1 MEQLIECLDQVEKN
15 KILDH
20 DFEKIKQLLKEDNT
34 LSAEEIQQKMDNQ
47 GIKVSNSTIRRA
59 LNAKKYTYRKPNIES
74 MLLNTNQKKT
84 RIEFSQNYIDSDYTK
99 MIFTDE
105 CVFKGGKQRW
115 RKWCSDEEK
124 YKISAMKPKWKVNV
138 WGGIWLNGKVSLR
151 FFNENMNTDLYI
163 NILKEKNNEM
173 NLICGKGYILMRDN
187 APSHISEKTIEFIKR
202 AKINEWKEWPAYS
215 PDLNP
220 IENVWGLIK
229 LKLMKKEINKKSELI
244 IEIKNSY
251 NEIDDEAISNMIESF
266 PSRLAE
272 CIENEGDRVP
282 Y

>member
-1 MEQLIECLDQVEKN
+1 
-15 KILDH
+15 
-20 DFEKIKQLLKEDNT
+20 
-34 LSAEEIQQKMDNQ
+34 
-47 GIKVSNSTIRRA
+47 
-59 LNAKKYTYRKPNIES
+59 
-74 MLLNTNQKKT
+74 MLLNTNQKKE

-115 RKWCSDEEK
+115 RKWCSNEEK

-163 NILKEKNNEM
+163 KILKEKNNEM
-173 NLICGKGYILMRDN
+173 NKICEKGYILMRDN
-187 APSHISEKTIEFIKR
+187 APSHIIEKTIEFIKR
-202 AKINEWKEWPAYS
+202 AKINEWKLWPAYI

-229 LKLMKKEINKKSELI
+229 SQLMKKEINKKSELI
-244 IEIKNSY
+244 IEIKNAY
-251 NEIDDEAISNMIESF
+251 NEINDEAISNMIESF

-272 CIENEGDRVP
+272 CI
-282 Y
+282 

>member
-1 MEQLIECLDQVEKN
+1 MEQLIEGLDQVEKN

-59 LNAKKYTYRKPNIES
+59 LNAKKYTYSKPNIES

-215 PDLNP
+215 PDLNL

-229 LKLMKKEINKKSELI
+229 SKLMKKEINKNSELI
-244 IEIKNSY
+244 IEIKNAY